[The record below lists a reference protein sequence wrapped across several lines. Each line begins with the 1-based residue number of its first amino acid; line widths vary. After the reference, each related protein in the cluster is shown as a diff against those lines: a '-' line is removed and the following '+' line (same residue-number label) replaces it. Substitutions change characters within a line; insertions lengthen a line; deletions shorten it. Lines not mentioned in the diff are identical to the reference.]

1 LITLA
6 MAVVV
11 AAPRASVWSALAD
24 PEQVIHWRPGATG
37 LLATAPREAAPGR
50 LLRLRCVLK
59 DVPVAF
65 EERTLEVEPE
75 ERLRSEVRFGL
86 FRCEETFTLASADP
100 SGAHTRVG
108 LRIATPSE
116 TPLVGESLDRF
127 AVRRFATELA
137 ANSLAALRDW
147 CELGQ
152 KRSPRS
158 RLDVEILGHEAAR
171 VVEALPRER

>member
-1 LITLA
+1 

-11 AAPRASVWSALAD
+11 ASPRASVWSALAD
-24 PEQVIHWRPGATG
+24 PEQALHWRPGAIG
-37 LLATAPREAAPGR
+37 LLESAPPEPAPGR
-50 LLRLRCVLK
+50 VLRLRCLLK

-65 EERTLEVEPE
+65 EERTLEAERE
-75 ERLRSEVRFGL
+75 ERLRSDVRFGL
-86 FRCEETFTLASADP
+86 FRCEETFTLAAADP

-147 CELGQ
+147 CEHGN
-152 KRSPRS
+152 RRGAHG
-158 RLDVEILGHEAAR
+158 RLDVEILGDEPAR
-171 VVEALPRER
+171 LVEALPGEG